1 MARVRAAEVED
12 IRGLMDCQAQVLESL
27 RGVLPTQFIE
37 YQISWLLT
45 SVGGDGPEKMIE
57 GRNTIVLV
65 ADEEGSIVGFAQG
78 KVDGGGTSWLAYMG
92 VIPAYRRRGIAREL
106 VERFLTESRTMGA
119 HRVSLYTAPELGA
132 AIKLYTGMGF
142 NAEGRMRRHR
152 YGVVLIRYSRSL
164 D

>member
-1 MARVRAAEVED
+1 MVRVRVAEVED

-37 YQISWLLT
+37 YQISWLRT

-65 ADEEGSIVGFAQG
+65 AEEAGSIVGFAQG

-92 VIPAYRRRGIAREL
+92 VIPSSRRRGIARAL
-106 VERFLTESRTMGA
+106 VERFLTESRTMDA

-142 NAEGRMRRHR
+142 ITDGRVRRR
-152 YGVVLIRYSRSL
+152 RFGVDLILFSKSL

>member
-1 MARVRAAEVED
+1 MVRVRVAEVED

-37 YQISWLLT
+37 YQISWLRT

-57 GRNTIVLV
+57 GRNTIGLV
-65 ADEEGSIVGFAQG
+65 AEEAGSIVGFAQG

-92 VIPAYRRRGIAREL
+92 VIPAFRRRGVARAL

-119 HRVSLYTAPELGA
+119 QKVSLYTAPELGP

-142 NAEGRMRRHR
+142 NAESRTRHHR
-152 YGVVLIRYSRSL
+152 YGVDLILYSRSL